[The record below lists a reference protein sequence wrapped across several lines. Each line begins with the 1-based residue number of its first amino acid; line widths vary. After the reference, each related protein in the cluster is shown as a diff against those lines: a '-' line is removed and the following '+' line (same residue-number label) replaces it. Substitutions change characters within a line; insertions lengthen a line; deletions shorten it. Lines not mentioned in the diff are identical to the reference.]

1 MAASGAAA
9 MASLTPRER
18 EVLYLVAMGCA
29 NKEIAARLGI
39 APQTVA
45 HHLSSVYRSLGVQD
59 GGNPRILATVLWYRH
74 AARFV
79 GV

>member
-1 MAASGAAA
+1 MTAALAQLS
-9 MASLTPRER
+9 PREA
-18 EVLYLVAMGCA
+18 EVLYLAAMGCA

-45 HHLSSVYRSLGVQD
+45 HHLSSVYRALGVHTE
-59 GGNPRILATVLWYRH
+59 GNPRIRAVSLWYAH